1 MKVRVDNQCVYD
13 KSRHNV
19 IKQYEQCIEL
29 CNALSDRLFGTLIKV
44 LDNDVEIEKTNMAH
58 KILFQKDSTE
68 VRK

>member
-1 MKVRVDNQCVYD
+1 MKVRVDNQLVYD
-13 KSRHNV
+13 KSRYYV

-29 CNALSDRLFGTLIKV
+29 CNALSEKLYGTLIKV
-44 LDNDVEIEKTNMAH
+44 LDNDIEIEKTNMVH

>member
-1 MKVRVDNQCVYD
+1 MKVRIDNQCVYD
-13 KSRHNV
+13 KSQYNV

-29 CNALSDRLFGTLIKV
+29 CNALSEKLFGTLIKV

-68 VRK
+68 V